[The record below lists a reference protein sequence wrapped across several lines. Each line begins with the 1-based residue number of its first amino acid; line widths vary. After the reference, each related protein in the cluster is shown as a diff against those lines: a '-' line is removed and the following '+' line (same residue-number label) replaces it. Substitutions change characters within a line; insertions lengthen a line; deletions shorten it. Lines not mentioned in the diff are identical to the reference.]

1 MEPRL
6 ILINLLVKLGV
17 AAAVSSSLV
26 RSKEFKSLLFREN
39 RTVRQKLYLVLWFS
53 LPIMIGVWIRI
64 SQPSFQAGDLTFE
77 TSMLLGVIGGRLA
90 GSAGGALMSVPALWH
105 GEWAAMPFHVLCGFL
120 AGQLRAFAADK
131 DDIWSFSPFIDQ
143 SMFRLIKRNLPRPRL
158 FDWQVM
164 FLATIVGL
172 RFVQTELARSFRRSI
187 YSIESLDNLWVWA
200 LIYAAAVTAIG
211 IEIKIFNGVR
221 LQIKLEEQER
231 LLLHARMESLQN
243 QINPHFLF
251 NTLNSISSL
260 VRFDP
265 DTARDMI
272 FKLATILRRLLS
284 SGEAFVPLREELE
297 FIDNYLDIEV
307 VRFGRE
313 KLKVVKELDPASLD
327 VVVPSMLLQP
337 LVENSIKHGLSPK
350 VEGGSIYL
358 RSRVTNSR
366 LIIEVEDDGV
376 GMGGAQLEESSS
388 WSGMGI
394 GMANISERLQ
404 VFYGDT
410 ARMTIDSHEG
420 KGTLIRIRLP
430 LVAAASSVP
439 EGFYAERSSTRR

>member
-26 RSKEFKSLLFREN
+26 RSKEFKSLLFREV
-39 RTVRQKLYLVLWFS
+39 RSVRQKLYLVLWFA
-53 LPIMIGVWIRI
+53 PPMMIGVWIRI
-64 SQPSFQAGDLTFE
+64 SQTSFQASDLTFE
-77 TSMLLGVIGGRLA
+77 TSLLLGVIGGRLA
-90 GSAGGALMSVPALWH
+90 GSVGGALMSLPSLLH
-105 GEWAAMPFHVLCGFL
+105 GEWAAMPFHILCGFL
-120 AGQLRAFAADK
+120 AGQLRAMASDR

-143 SMFRLIKRNLPRPRL
+143 SMFRLIRRNLPRPRL

-164 FLATIVGL
+164 FGFTIVGL
-172 RFVQTELARSFRRSI
+172 RFVQTELSQYFPRSI
-187 YSIESLDNLWVWA
+187 YSIESLDNLWVEA
-200 LIYAAAVTAIG
+200 AIYAATVAAIG
-211 IEIKIFNGVR
+211 IEIKVFNSVR
-221 LQIKLEEQER
+221 IQIKLEEQER
-231 LLLHARMESLQN
+231 LLLHARMEALQN

-265 DTARDMI
+265 DMARDVI
-272 FKLATILRRLLS
+272 FKLAAILRRLLN
-284 SGEAFVPLREELE
+284 SGEAFAPLREEFE

-307 VRFGRE
+307 VRFGRD
-313 KLKVVKELDPASLD
+313 KLRVVKEFDPASLD

-337 LVENSIKHGLSPK
+337 LVENSIKHGLAPK
-350 VEGGSIYL
+350 VEGGSVYL
-358 RSRVTNSR
+358 RSRVVDSR

-376 GMGGAQLEESSS
+376 GMGGAQLQESSS
-388 WSGMGI
+388 WAGMGI

-404 VFYGDT
+404 VLYGGT

-430 LVAAASSVP
+430 LVEAASSVP